1 MMARV
6 LELPREL
13 GALGIAALVLLA
25 GAALFRLVALAPL
38 NAQSAQFAEP
48 VTRQAPAPEAST
60 AERVGAVYAFLKKDE
75 QATDWLAKLHGIS
88 AGTGVQTKSATYRSQ
103 PTDGRILRYEIV
115 LPVTG
120 TYPQIR
126 DFLRRSLDEIP
137 VLSLDQ
143 LSLKRESR
151 KDGTLHAEL
160 RMTLHMVKA

>member
-25 GAALFRLVALAPL
+25 GVALFRLIALAPL

-48 VTRQAPAPEAST
+48 VTRQASAPEAST

-75 QATDWLAKLHGIS
+75 QATDWLAKLHGIG
-88 AGTGVQTKSATYRSQ
+88 AATGVQTKSATYRSQ

-143 LSLKRESR
+143 VSLKRESR